1 MCKWFYVNPVE
12 SFKDL
17 VDKYPELKDQ
27 DISLGAI
34 GEVDAAKSIYGAA
47 TTWIFGER
55 KVWRLIIRKI
65 KFG

>member
-1 MCKWFYVNPVE
+1 MNPVE

-34 GEVDAAKSIYGAA
+34 GQTDAAKSAYGAA
-47 TTWIFGER
+47 TTWVFGER
-55 KVWRLIIRKI
+55 KVLTTYY
-65 KFG
+65 